1 MATRGSSRE
10 PRPIGPS
17 DAARR
22 LGVSTRTVQ
31 RWLKAGLLPSIQIGD
46 RLKVHPSAFD
56 DRVAGSNAEPLAA
69 QPSAAVPEA
78 AVAPWVAG
86 APIHR
91 LLIANRGELVVRIAR
106 TCRAIGVT
114 PIALVAEDQRSAW
127 WAQQVDERVDLSGTY
142 LDADAILAAARRA
155 NADAIHPG
163 YGFLAENASFADA
176 VSAAGIRWVGPS
188 GAAMRALGDKA
199 AGRRLAA
206 AVGVPVVPGYDGDDQ
221 RDETLHASAAAIG
234 YPVLVKPSAGGG
246 GKGMHVALDHEQ
258 LMEALPRARR
268 EANAAFGNDR
278 LILER
283 YVPHPRHV
291 EVQILADAF
300 GNAVHLGERDCSLQ
314 RRHQKV
320 VEEAPSPAVNAALR
334 QRLGDAALRLVRAA
348 GYVGAGTAE
357 FLLDPDGGFFFLEV
371 NARLQVEHPVT
382 EAVTGRDLVADQ
394 LRIAAGEPLALAQAD
409 VSWSGHAIE
418 VRIYAEDPWNDF
430 LPSIGSVHG
439 TRWPAGAGVRVD
451 AGVGQGDVVGT
462 RYDPLLAKIVSHAND
477 RADALARLHAAVESA
492 SVLGVTTNRGF
503 LRQLLDDPDVRT
515 GNTTTDLIERT
526 WHPGG
531 EPSPDPA
538 WPVAAAALATLTG
551 QPAGR
556 PTSGFRLNARPALR
570 VAIGLEERSVAVHP
584 GAAGRLPWVV
594 QPGASAPAVFIDVD
608 GLAVHAELAAPPTV
622 DSAVAHAHGSAPGKV
637 GVTAPMPGTVLQ
649 VRVSDGDLVEAGQ
662 VLVVL
667 EAMKMENTVTAP
679 SAGTVERVVVQAGQQ
694 VGRGDVLVEM
704 D

>member
-1 MATRGSSRE
+1 M
-10 PRPIGPS
+10 
-17 DAARR
+17 
-22 LGVSTRTVQ
+22 
-31 RWLKAGLLPSIQIGD
+31 
-46 RLKVHPSAFD
+46 
-56 DRVAGSNAEPLAA
+56 
-69 QPSAAVPEA
+69 
-78 AVAPWVAG
+78 
-86 APIHR
+86 
-91 LLIANRGELVVRIAR
+91 
-106 TCRAIGVT
+106 
-114 PIALVAEDQRSAW
+114 
-127 WAQQVDERVDLSGTY
+127 
-142 LDADAILAAARRA
+142 
-155 NADAIHPG
+155 
-163 YGFLAENASFADA
+163 
-176 VSAAGIRWVGPS
+176 
-188 GAAMRALGDKA
+188 
-199 AGRRLAA
+199 
-206 AVGVPVVPGYDGDDQ
+206 
-221 RDETLHASAAAIG
+221 
-234 YPVLVKPSAGGG
+234 
-246 GKGMHVALDHEQ
+246 
-258 LMEALPRARR
+258 
-268 EANAAFGNDR
+268 
-278 LILER
+278 
-283 YVPHPRHV
+283 
-291 EVQILADAF
+291 
-300 GNAVHLGERDCSLQ
+300 
-314 RRHQKV
+314 
-320 VEEAPSPAVNAALR
+320 
-334 QRLGDAALRLVRAA
+334 
-348 GYVGAGTAE
+348 
-357 FLLDPDGGFFFLEV
+357 
-371 NARLQVEHPVT
+371 
-382 EAVTGRDLVADQ
+382 
-394 LRIAAGEPLALAQAD
+394 
-409 VSWSGHAIE
+409 
-418 VRIYAEDPWNDF
+418 
-430 LPSIGSVHG
+430 
-439 TRWPAGAGVRVD
+439 RVD